1 MPRGLEFGPD
11 GALYVAEAGL
21 GGQNDACLPVVPVVG
36 PYHGG
41 PTARISK
48 ITAPGQV
55 STVADGLPSG
65 QSSLPSGD
73 TLGVADVAF
82 FGNHF
87 YAQLAGAKRNQT
99 MMFCSL
105 LQAAIRMVT
114 GMKLQVREHYPIV
127 ELVYLNG
134 Q

>member
-1 MPRGLEFGPD
+1 MLRGLEFGPD

-21 GGQNDACLPVVPVVG
+21 GGQNDASLPVVPVVG

-41 PTARISK
+41 PTARISR

-65 QSSLPSGD
+65 QSSLPPGD

-82 FGNHF
+82 FGIH
-87 YAQLAGAKRNQT
+87 L
-99 MMFCSL
+99 
-105 LQAAIRMVT
+105 
-114 GMKLQVREHYPIV
+114 
-127 ELVYLNG
+127 
-134 Q
+134 